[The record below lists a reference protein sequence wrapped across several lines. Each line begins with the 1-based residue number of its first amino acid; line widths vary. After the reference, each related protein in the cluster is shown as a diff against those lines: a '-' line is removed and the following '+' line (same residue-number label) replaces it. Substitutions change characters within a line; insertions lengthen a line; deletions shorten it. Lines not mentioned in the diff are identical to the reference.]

1 MYASL
6 TQRVWYS
13 KWLLSSKEYTRHI
26 PALPSEK
33 DFKDSQCS
41 EIQIGKLLE
50 LISAM
55 EDQNHRCQH
64 EDLVR
69 ANRKAMYAI
78 REFLCKTC
86 LNPKPDLEIL
96 CLTIISLSANDTS
109 NSLILGNHLRL
120 IGIIVTKSIIGS
132 PNVQYQAFRVLG
144 KLARVHANKMMILDF
159 GGISSAA
166 QVIENSVLD
175 MEFSIR
181 MITVVLES
189 EYSHPKIFKDRLP
202 YHIVK
207 AVGERRLTE
216 PACIEAVLEAA
227 TKVELATSE
236 FFEALIILKDG
247 SGSKNLLL
255 GILLRIATLGTDEEY
270 SY

>member
-33 DFKDSQCS
+33 GFKDSQCS
-41 EIQIGKLLE
+41 EILIGKLSE
-50 LISAM
+50 LISAI
-55 EDQNHRCQH
+55 EDQHDRCQH

-96 CLTIISLSANDTS
+96 CLNIISLYANDTS
-109 NSLILGNHLRL
+109 NNLIIGNHLRL
-120 IGIIVTKSIIGS
+120 IGIIVIKSIIGS

-144 KLARVHANKMMILDF
+144 KLARVHATKMMILDF

-166 QVIENSVLD
+166 HVIENSVL
-175 MEFSIR
+175 ELESAIR

-189 EYSHPKIFKDRLP
+189 EYSHPKVFKDRLP

-207 AVGERRLTE
+207 AMGERRLIDL
-216 PACIEAVLEAA
+216 ACIEAILEAA

-255 GILLRIATLGTDEEY
+255 GILLRIATQGTDEEY

>member
-33 DFKDSQCS
+33 GFKDSQCS

-86 LNPKPDLEIL
+86 LNPR
-96 CLTIISLSANDTS
+96 ISLSANDTS

-144 KLARVHANKMMILDF
+144 KLARVHATKMMILDF

-166 QVIENSVLD
+166 HVIENSVL
-175 MEFSIR
+175 ELESAIR

-207 AVGERRLTE
+207 AVGERGLTE